1 MSGKSFS
8 VNNAAAAS
16 ITFNPTIALKD
27 GQQYIDSA
35 STMSAPRLAVV
46 KHTIPLTDSLS
57 KPDRHYV
64 QFSKTMYDAN
74 GKAFPA
80 RFAIS
85 VEAPRT
91 VVTAAEM
98 ADLAA
103 FVKNFVGTPA
113 IWNAF
118 LLGDY

>member
-35 STMSAPRLAVV
+35 SSMAAPRLAVV
-46 KHTIPLTDSLS
+46 KHTIPTTDSVS
-57 KPDRHYV
+57 KPDRHYI
-64 QFSKTMYDAN
+64 QFSKTVYDSN

-80 RFAIS
+80 RIS
-85 VEAPRT
+85 ISCEIPRT
-91 VVTAAEM
+91 TVTAADV
-98 ADLAA
+98 ADLRA
-103 FVKNFVGTPA
+103 FIQNFAGTA
-113 IWNAF
+113 VIWNAF